1 MTAPL
6 ARLWFGAFGGLVAW
20 SAHLVLGYLL
30 ISAACLEGES
40 RLGGAAGL
48 NAAFLALTLAL
59 GAVAALATAAAA
71 RTWSAGRGWRRFMGF
86 FGVLL
91 SGLSLATIV
100 LGGTQP
106 AMLPP
111 CA

>member
-1 MTAPL
+1 MTLPL

-20 SAHLVLGYLL
+20 SAHLVLGYFL
-30 ISAACLEGES
+30 ITAACVDGES
-40 RLGGAAGL
+40 RLGGTAGL
-48 NAAFLALTLAL
+48 NAAFLALTLLLAV
-59 GAVAALATAAAA
+59 VAALATAAAA

-91 SGLSLATIV
+91 SGLSLATIL
-100 LGGTQP
+100 LGATQVI
-106 AMLPP
+106 ALPP